1 MSLGLLFWCQD
12 GKGFPVI
19 TFNLILGPVI
29 ASEAQN
35 LQRNGCRNGGLAKV
49 EEIRCHLAPKIS
61 KNQNQRGTTNRNQKE
76 TMNWSWNENSFCC
89 MKHLSYF
96 ATFYIAKCQIC
107 QKKRNRMRLSGLFFD
122 MSDCHKIG
130 KKKFLFA
137 ADIHHKRTIA
147 T

>member
-1 MSLGLLFWCQD
+1 
-12 GKGFPVI
+12 
-19 TFNLILGPVI
+19 
-29 ASEAQN
+29 
-35 LQRNGCRNGGLAKV
+35 
-49 EEIRCHLAPKIS
+49 
-61 KNQNQRGTTNRNQKE
+61 
-76 TMNWSWNENSFCC
+76 

-107 QKKRNRMRLSGLFFD
+107 QKKINRMRLSGLFFD
-122 MSDCHKIG
+122 MFDCHKIG

>member
-49 EEIRCHLAPKIS
+49 EKIRC
-61 KNQNQRGTTNRNQKE
+61 
-76 TMNWSWNENSFCC
+76 
-89 MKHLSYF
+89 
-96 ATFYIAKCQIC
+96 
-107 QKKRNRMRLSGLFFD
+107 LFFD
-122 MSDCHKIG
+122 TSDCHKIG

-147 T
+147 S